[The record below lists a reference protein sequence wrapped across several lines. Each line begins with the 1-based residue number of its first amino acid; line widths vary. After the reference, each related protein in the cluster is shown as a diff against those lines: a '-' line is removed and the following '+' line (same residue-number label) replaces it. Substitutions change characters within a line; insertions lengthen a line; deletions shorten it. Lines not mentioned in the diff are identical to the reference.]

1 MRPISHF
8 PIGGNRKQ
16 RIPNHVASTNNNSEA
31 KINTHRSPVWG
42 RSKAAVVAIA
52 SSPPST
58 TDTAQSPPIPQ
69 SSVWGRSSRIV
80 LADSGPASYAH
91 NNKATSMNITS
102 QRILRSNGS
111 TSPSSIDDYRD
122 EVIATEDRCQHKP
135 LVDPLEMPSSP
146 KLSHELCTIAEDRRI
161 SSNTLQQMAI
171 ASTAAEI
178 AASPVLAKNLLL
190 QQPPSRSVAQQRA
203 VHDPYHDDDRDGSG
217 GQECINCWPYR
228 DSETCHWWPFR
239 IPSSSTINNKVRVKN
254 NRFPARHPSTH
265 LRHSSF

>member
-8 PIGGNRKQ
+8 PIGANRKQ

-31 KINTHRSPVWG
+31 KINTHRSLVWG

-52 SSPPST
+52 SSPTST

-91 NNKATSMNITS
+91 NNKATPMNITS
-102 QRILRSNGS
+102 QRILRSNVS
-111 TSPSSIDDYRD
+111 PSPSSIDDYRD
-122 EVIATEDRCQHKP
+122 EVIATEDRRQHKL
-135 LVDPLEMPSSP
+135 LVGPLEMPSSP
-146 KLSHELCTIAEDRRI
+146 KLYNELCTIAEDRRI

-190 QQPPSRSVAQQRA
+190 QQPPSRSVTQQRA
-203 VHDPYHDDDRDGSG
+203 VHDPYHDDDRDGSE
-217 GQECINCWPYR
+217 GQECINCWSYR
-228 DSETCHWWPFR
+228 NPETCHWWPFR